1 MRAIAI
7 AIRQQIDEFKPY
19 VSLIQALRDPGMK
32 DRHFEQLSAQT
43 GIQMALK
50 PSITFKSLLMLG
62 IEEFE
67 ELVKTVADTAAKEY
81 ATERTLN
88 KMIEEWET
96 IVMEI
101 LAYKTTGQYVYFFR
115 SYSLLRIWYT
125 GIKWNFIEHFVRSI
139 DDDALIRLSI
149 RRV

>member
-1 MRAIAI
+1 M
-7 AIRQQIDEFKPY
+7 DEFKPY
-19 VSLIQALRDPGMK
+19 VSLVQALRDPGMK

-88 KMIEEWET
+88 RMIEEWET

-101 LAYKTTGQYVYFFR
+101 LAYKTTGQYRLFLSFVFVTTYLVYRYKVEFYR
-115 SYSLLRIWYT
+115 D
-125 GIKWNFIEHFVRSI
+125 FVRSI

>member
-1 MRAIAI
+1 MQAIAI

-19 VSLIQALRDPGMK
+19 ISLIQALRDPGMK

-101 LAYKTTGQYVYFFR
+101 LAYKTTGRYFYFFP
-115 SYSLLRIWYT
+115 RIRYHVYLVYRY
-125 GIKWNFIEHFVRSI
+125 KVEFYRVFV
-139 DDDALIRLSI
+139 
-149 RRV
+149 